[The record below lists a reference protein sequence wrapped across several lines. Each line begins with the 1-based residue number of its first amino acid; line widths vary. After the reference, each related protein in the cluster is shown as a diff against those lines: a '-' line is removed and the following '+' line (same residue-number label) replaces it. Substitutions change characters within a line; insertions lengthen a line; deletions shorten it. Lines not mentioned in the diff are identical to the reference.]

1 MKLSGYKGSLRRR
14 LYAKHG
20 QASKINRGKV
30 LPNKMLAGNNKI
42 IVYISGPRMVYSK

>member
-1 MKLSGYKGSLRRR
+1 MKPSGYRGGCGDVCTQNMDGLRR
-14 LYAKHG
+14 KTG
-20 QASKINRGKV
+20 GKV